1 MRMAM
6 VKFIAVIGGISIGI
20 VAPQAPTPSEIRD
33 RLDTYLAAYEPAL
46 SALVARERM
55 TQTIEVALSPSQL
68 RFARP
73 AVVEQRKLESE
84 VAFMQL
90 PGDSGWL
97 GIRMVV
103 KVDGQ
108 TVAANP
114 NALATFIQSDQ
125 PLELANKILAD
136 SARYNLGSTRNTNLP
151 NLPLE
156 LLHPRHRERF
166 SYAIAGHGAINRIKV
181 TILSAE
187 ENRSPTLIHMPDGTE
202 LISHI
207 KAWVDDTGRLLRA
220 EVRSR
225 PSASRG
231 LHDQPTVR
239 VEFRLHNALDLL
251 VPTEMREEFPTA
263 TRGQSGLSVA
273 RYSDFRRFQ
282 TSARIVPQSP

>member
-1 MRMAM
+1 M
-6 VKFIAVIGGISIGI
+6 VKFIAVIGGISLGI
-20 VAPQAPTPSEIRD
+20 VAPQAPIPSDIRD
-33 RLDTYLAAYEPAL
+33 RLDNYLVAYEPAL

-55 TQTIEVALSPSQL
+55 TQTIDAALSTSQL

-73 AVVEQRKLESE
+73 AIVEQRKFESE

-103 KVDGQ
+103 KVDGK
-108 TVAANP
+108 TVAAKP
-114 NALATFIQSDQ
+114 DALATVLRSDQ
-125 PLELANKILAD
+125 PLELANQILAD

-166 SYAIAGHGAINRIKV
+166 SYAIAGRDAINRIKV
-181 TILSAE
+181 SILTAE
-187 ENRSPTLIHMPDGTE
+187 ENRVPTLIHMPDGTD
-202 LISHI
+202 LISHV
-207 KAWVDDTGRLLRA
+207 KAWVDDEGRLLRA

-225 PSASRG
+225 PSAARG
-231 LHDQPTVR
+231 LHDQPAVR
-239 VEFRLHNALDLL
+239 VEFRRHHALDLL
-251 VPTEMREEFPTA
+251 VPTEMREQFTTD
-263 TRGQSGLSVA
+263 TRGEMGLSVA
-273 RYSDFRRFQ
+273 KYSDFRRFE